1 MFNIRGVGL
10 GIRINCGIY
19 GRDIELVA
27 KAPGCFVVF
36 LLLRS
41 CTCYIIYVDDVQG
54 WGGVRC

>member
-1 MFNIRGVGL
+1 MGL